1 MSPVVEKRVC
11 GSSKKSNTLN
21 KSFEAT
27 HLMRQLNHSVSLKGN
42 YDQNL
47 RKNKA
52 LALPDISL
60 KYPDNNTLLSDKK
73 NRKNFKT
80 PL

>member
-11 GSSKKSNTLN
+11 GSSKKSNILN

-42 YDQNL
+42 YDQIS